1 MRQKENLKTG
11 VIRKQST
18 PNFPENKHFLPPD
31 TQTYVCVSGGKKK
44 SRFFENLAFF
54 LVTLVLK
61 FALLPY
67 YRRINA
73 EKILDTCLN
82 LRTL

>member
-44 SRFFENLAFF
+44 SRFLKIWRVFSCNTRFEICP
-54 LVTLVLK
+54 
-61 FALLPY
+61 FALLPK
-67 YRRINA
+67 N
-73 EKILDTCLN
+73 KC
-82 LRTL
+82 

>member
-11 VIRKQST
+11 VTRKQST

-44 SRFFENLAFF
+44 SGFFENLTFFF
-54 LVTLVLK
+54 L
-61 FALLPY
+61 
-67 YRRINA
+67 
-73 EKILDTCLN
+73 
-82 LRTL
+82 